1 MLFRSGNTVIL
12 CIDRSCVYTARFLTV
27 CRCVADRGGSRLS
40 ELSNLLDEL
49 ETELRELGYWSDMP
63 PTPEALASKQPFAV
77 DTLTLPEWLQWIY
90 LQRLRALI
98 EADLPL
104 PTGAQVGPYA
114 EEALK
119 SDKRPTQKLLV
130 IIDRID
136 GCLGKP

>member
-1 MLFRSGNTVIL
+1 M
-12 CIDRSCVYTARFLTV
+12 
-27 CRCVADRGGSRLS
+27 S
-40 ELSNLLDEL
+40 ELSTLLDEL
-49 ETELRELGYWSDMP
+49 EAELREQGFWNDVP
-63 PTPEALASKQPFAV
+63 PSPEALASAQPFAV

-104 PTGAQVGPYA
+104 PSGAQVRPYA

-119 SDKRPTQKLLV
+119 FETRSTQQLLM

>member
-1 MLFRSGNTVIL
+1 M
-12 CIDRSCVYTARFLTV
+12 
-27 CRCVADRGGSRLS
+27 S
-40 ELSNLLDEL
+40 ELSTLLDEL
-49 ETELRELGYWSDMP
+49 EAELREQGFWSDVP

-98 EADLPL
+98 EAGLPL
-104 PTGAQVGPYA
+104 PTGAQVKPYA

-119 SDKRPTQKLLV
+119 FDERPTQNLLV

-136 GCLGKP
+136 GFLGKP